1 MVECKLCNHLLIPLL
16 SVLPAYI
23 ADHTPSSEASKE
35 IAKVALKLKYQIEQ
49 VVSCEVEEG
58 LLTDPNSHIIT
69 DDVVKTSKNAGGEE
83 YAASVVYCLLVC
95 LRWFQIQAS
104 NELWDADLHEV
115 RAVACEVIAKR
126 MYVHPLSPYRTFLC
140 PI

>member
-1 MVECKLCNHLLIPLL
+1 MR
-16 SVLPAYI
+16 
-23 ADHTPSSEASKE
+23 
-35 IAKVALKLKYQIEQ
+35 LKYQIEQ

-58 LLTDPNSHIIT
+58 LLTDPNSRIIT
-69 DDVVKTSKNAGGEE
+69 DDVVKTSRDAGGEE

-126 MYVHPLSPYRTFLC
+126 LYVPAPPPGFYHVTSTIPVAKTHLELKQSQTRT
-140 PI
+140 IY

>member
-1 MVECKLCNHLLIPLL
+1 M
-16 SVLPAYI
+16 
-23 ADHTPSSEASKE
+23 
-35 IAKVALKLKYQIEQ
+35 
-49 VVSCEVEEG
+49 EEG